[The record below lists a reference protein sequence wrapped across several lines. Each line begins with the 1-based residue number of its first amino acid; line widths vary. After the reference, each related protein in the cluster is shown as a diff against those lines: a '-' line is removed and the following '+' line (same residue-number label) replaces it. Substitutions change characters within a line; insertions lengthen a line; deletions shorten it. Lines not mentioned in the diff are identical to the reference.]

1 VIAASTKSGK
11 KLGKVTEQRMHR
23 YRLAQ
28 RAKDDLIAIAT
39 YGDEHF
45 GVARSDRC
53 REQLKTRISIL
64 AEQPHLYPAVDHIRP
79 GYRRSVCGVHSIYY
93 RVAKNGVE
101 IVRILKQQSFGG
113 AF

>member
-1 VIAASTKSGK
+1 MRK
-11 KLGKVTEQRMHR
+11 

-28 RAKDDLIAIAT
+28 RAEDDLIAIAR

-45 GVARSDRC
+45 GVAQSDRY
-53 REQLKTRISIL
+53 REQLKTRFSTL
-64 AEQPHLYPAVDHIRP
+64 AEQPQLYPAVDHIRP

-93 RVAKNGVE
+93 RVAANGVE
-101 IVRILKQQSFGG
+101 IVRILKHQSLGN